1 MILIVGLGNPGKKY
15 EKSRHNVGF
24 MVLDELAKKLTM
36 YNVQFKMKNNLRAE
50 ILEVKIKGDKLI
62 LAKPQTPVNASGV
75 AVKKLIRR
83 YNLDA
88 SNWFVVHD
96 DLDLPLGK
104 IKIAEGRGAA
114 GHRGIQSI
122 IRELGTDDFVRFR
135 LGVGHPVRE
144 DKWYVSGGSLV
155 SKQVKRQEVVKYV
168 LEGFGG
174 KDAVEAGK
182 MIDKAVEAIRLALE
196 EGIEK
201 AQAKYY

>member
-15 EKSRHNVGF
+15 EKSRHNIGF
-24 MVLDELAKKLTM
+24 MVLDELAQELLPVKKT
-36 YNVQFKMKNNLRAE
+36 VWKEDKKSDSEIIVIDSKM
-50 ILEVKIKGDKLI
+50 V
-62 LAKPQTPVNASGV
+62 LAKPQTMVNASGV
-75 AVKKLIRR
+75 AVAKILRNYDIKILS
-83 YNLDA
+83 NL
-88 SNWFVVHD
+88 WVVHD

-104 IKIAEGRGAA
+104 IKIAKARGAA

-122 IRELGTDDFVRFR
+122 IRELGAVDFVRFR

-155 SKQVKRQEVVKYV
+155 SNQVKRQEVVKYV

-174 KDAVEAGK
+174 KDAVEADK
-182 MIDKAVEAIRLALE
+182 MIEKAASAIQLALK